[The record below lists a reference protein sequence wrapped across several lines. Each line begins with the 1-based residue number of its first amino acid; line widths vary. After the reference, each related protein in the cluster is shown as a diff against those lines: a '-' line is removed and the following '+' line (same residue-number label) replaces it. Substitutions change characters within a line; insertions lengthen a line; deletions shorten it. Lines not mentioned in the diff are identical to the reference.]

1 MNQKNLLFISF
12 ILLALFC
19 AEKDQDKGEGIRVR
33 ARLDTVGYAHTSK
46 QMDSLMARI
55 DRLYQRERQN
65 IFFVQNIDTNMTWKL
80 VICPHDDYSYAG
92 DIYPYVLKNLSTP
105 LIIIFGVAHKA
116 RQFKVE
122 NQIVFDSF
130 TEWEG
135 IYQNIPTSPLRE
147 DILNELP
154 KEYYQTNDSLHSA
167 EHSVEA
173 LLPFLEYY
181 QRDIEIL
188 PILIPAMNFSRME
201 EISLA
206 LVKVFTKVINK
217 RHLRWGKDFSFAI
230 SNDCVH
236 YGDQDWQVGFAP
248 FGADTASY
256 RAATNFDMNIIS
268 ECLIDQLDPQRI
280 RRFFEYTVNKD
291 DYKEY
296 AWTWCGRY
304 SVPFGLMF
312 SYHLQKNTSS
322 PLLIGKMMRYSTSI
336 AHSSIPVSDLNMG
349 VTAPAN
355 IRHWVGYAAIGY
367 D

>member
-1 MNQKNLLFISF
+1 MNLKNLLFFSF

-19 AEKDQDKGEGIRVR
+19 TKRDQDQVRGTGIR

-46 QMDSLMARI
+46 QMDSLMLRI
-55 DRLYQRERQN
+55 DSLYQRERQN
-65 IFFVQNIDTNMTWKL
+65 IFFVQNIDPKMNWKI

-116 RQFKVE
+116 RSFQVE
-122 NQIVFDSF
+122 NHIVFDNF

-135 IYQNIPTSPLRE
+135 IYQNIPTSSLRE

-154 KEYYQTNDSLHSA
+154 QEYYQINDSLHSV
-167 EHSVEA
+167 EHSIEA

-181 QRDIEIL
+181 HRDIEIL
-188 PILIPAMNFSRME
+188 PILIPPMNFSRME

-206 LVKVFTKVINK
+206 LVNTFTKIIKKHQLV
-217 RHLRWGKDFSFAI
+217 WGKDFSFAI

-236 YGDQDWQVGFAP
+236 YGDQDWQANFAP
-248 FGADTASY
+248 FGADTAGY
-256 RAATNFDMNIIS
+256 RVATNFDMNIIS

-280 RRFFEYTVNKD
+280 RRFFEYTVKIDN
-291 DYKEY
+291 YKEY

-304 SVPFGLMF
+304 SVPFGLIF
-312 SYHLQKNTSS
+312 SYHLQKSTTGSQ
-322 PLLIGKMMRYSTSI
+322 LTGKMMRYSTSI
-336 AHSSIPVSDLNMG
+336 AHSPIPVSDLNMG
-349 VTAPAN
+349 VSAPAN
-355 IRHWVGYAAIGY
+355 IQHWVGYVAIGY
-367 D
+367 N

>member
-1 MNQKNLLFISF
+1 MNLKNLLFISF

-19 AEKDQDKGEGIRVR
+19 TKRDKDQGEGIKVR
-33 ARLDTVGYAHTSK
+33 TRLDTVGYAHTAK
-46 QMDSLMARI
+46 QMDSLILRI

-65 IFFVQNIDTNMTWKL
+65 IFFVQNIDPKMNWKI

-105 LIIIFGVAHKA
+105 LIVIFGVAHKA
-116 RQFKVE
+116 RQFRIKD
-122 NQIVFDSF
+122 QIVFDSF
-130 TEWEG
+130 KEWEG
-135 IYQNIPTSPLRE
+135 TYQYIPISPLRE
-147 DILNELP
+147 EILNELP
-154 KEYYQTNDSLHSA
+154 TEYYQINDSLHSV

-181 QRDIEIL
+181 HRDIEIL
-188 PILIPAMNFSRME
+188 PILISAMNFSRME

-206 LVKVFTKVINK
+206 LANAFTKIIK
-217 RHLRWGKDFSFAI
+217 KHQLEWGKDFSFAI

-236 YGDQDWQVGFAP
+236 YGDQDWQVSFAP
-248 FGADTASY
+248 FGADTAGY

-280 RRFFEYTVNKD
+280 RRFFEYTVKKD

-304 SVPFGLMF
+304 SVPFGLIF

-322 PLLIGKMMRYSTSI
+322 SQLSGKMMRYSTSI
-336 AHSSIPVSDLNMG
+336 AHSPVPVSDLDMG

-355 IRHWVGYAAIGY
+355 IQHWVGYVAIGY